1 MDITKMKEAI
11 EQIAESKGLSEE
23 AVVEAIKEALKKAYV
38 KSLGVVNAED
48 ANVEVD
54 FDLEK
59 GTIACRQLKKVV
71 KEVTDDFLEI
81 DIEEANE
88 GIKKKKDLYKE
99 GDLYPIECPLEE
111 MSKIFAKHVSGNFAS
126 ILRQAERL
134 ALYDVYKDH
143 IGEMI
148 TGTVE
153 KCDDRSCFVNIGRTT
168 VELTRRDMIGDEFFK
183 VGDPIK
189 VYIQEVKTANADAKN
204 PSKGPQIEVTRS
216 SEGFLRRLFEEEIH
230 EIFEGTVVIK
240 GIAREAGNRSKVA
253 VYSRVEDIDATGA
266 CIGAGGSRIQKI
278 VNQLGN
284 SSKDREKIDVIAW
297 SANPGLYIAESL
309 RPANVIGV
317 SIEEQEEGQ
326 RPSAT
331 AIVKDGQLSLAIGKK
346 GANARLANKLTG
358 WNIDIVEES
367 IAAEDQIEYVS
378 VDELRHKAEEEAK
391 IAQRALLA
399 QQLAASQKMA
409 QAEPTNDAVVTKK
422 SADEA
427 KEVEEAIVETTAKV
441 EETKENPKVEE
452 TKTEEIVSKPVA
464 PTIKV
469 KTTTTLE
476 DLESLIESAKNKP
489 VKADKKSK
497 RPRKITE
504 EEVERVKPAPNA
516 APSFAMPIYSEEEI
530 EEIEAEEREWDNSED
545 YDEIDDTYDDYYEE

>member
-1 MDITKMKEAI
+1 MEKVKEAI
-11 EQIAESKGLSEE
+11 GEIAEAKGLDENS
-23 AVVEAIKEALKKAYV
+23 VVEAIKEALKKAYI
-38 KSLGVVNAED
+38 KSLGVVDADD

-54 FDLEK
+54 FDLDT
-59 GTIACRQLKKVV
+59 GRLSCRQLKKVV
-71 KEVTDDFLEI
+71 SEVNDDFLEI
-81 DIEEANE
+81 DIEEANK
-88 GIKKKKDLYKE
+88 GRKKKDYYKE
-99 GDLYPIECPLEE
+99 GDSYPVECPIEE
-111 MSKIFAKHVSGNFAS
+111 MNKLFVKSVMGNFSA

-134 ALYDVYKDH
+134 ALYDIYKDH

-148 TGTVE
+148 IGTVE

-183 VGDPIK
+183 PGDPIK
-189 VYIQEVKTANADAKN
+189 VYIQEVKSASNDPKNA
-204 PSKGPQIEVTRS
+204 SKGPQIEVTRS
-216 SEGFLRRLFEEEIH
+216 SEGFLKRLFEEEIH
-230 EIFEGTVVIK
+230 EIFEGTVIIK

-253 VYSRVEDIDATGA
+253 VYSRMEDIDATGA

-284 SSKDREKIDVIAW
+284 SAKDREKIDIIAW
-297 SANPGLYIAESL
+297 SNNPGLYIAESL

-317 SIEEQEEGQ
+317 ALEEQEEGQ

-367 IAAEDQIEYVS
+367 IAAEDQIEYKS
-378 VDELRHKAEEEAK
+378 VDELRHEAEEEDR

-399 QQLAASQKMA
+399 KQMASQKNVVDSSEITYVEK
-409 QAEPTNDAVVTKK
+409 AEEN
-422 SADEA
+422 EA
-427 KEVEEAIVETTAKV
+427 EEVEEAIVSEAEKAEV
-441 EETKENPKVEE
+441 NEEKAEVKEE
-452 TKTEEIVSKPVA
+452 KPA
-464 PTIKV
+464 TPTINV

-476 DLESLIESAKNKP
+476 DLESLIESAKSKP
-489 VKADKKSK
+489 AKGEKKSK

-504 EEVERVKPAPNA
+504 EEVERAKPSATPTS
-516 APSFAMPIYSEEEI
+516 APSFAMPIYSAEEI
-530 EEIEAEEREWDNSED
+530 EEIEAEEREWDSSED

>member
-1 MDITKMKEAI
+1 MEKVKEAI
-11 EQIAESKGLSEE
+11 GEIAEAKGLDENS
-23 AVVEAIKEALKKAYV
+23 VVEAIKEALKKAYI
-38 KSLGVVNAED
+38 KSLGVVDADD

-54 FDLEK
+54 FDLDT
-59 GTIACRQLKKVV
+59 GRLSCRQLKKVV
-71 KEVTDDFLEI
+71 SEVNDDFLEI
-81 DIEEANE
+81 DIEEANK
-88 GIKKKKDLYKE
+88 GRKKKDYYKE
-99 GDLYPIECPLEE
+99 GDSYPVECPIEE
-111 MSKIFAKHVSGNFAS
+111 MNKLFVKSVMGNFSA

-134 ALYDVYKDH
+134 ALYDIYKDH

-148 TGTVE
+148 IGTVE

-183 VGDPIK
+183 PGDPIK
-189 VYIQEVKTANADAKN
+189 VYIQEVKSASNDPKNA
-204 PSKGPQIEVTRS
+204 SKGPQIEVTRS
-216 SEGFLRRLFEEEIH
+216 SEGFLKRLFEEEIH
-230 EIFEGTVVIK
+230 EIFEGTVIIK

-253 VYSRVEDIDATGA
+253 VYSRMEDIDATGA

-284 SSKDREKIDVIAW
+284 SAKDREKIDIIAW
-297 SANPGLYIAESL
+297 SNNPGLYIAESL

-317 SIEEQEEGQ
+317 ALEEQEEGQ

-367 IAAEDQIEYVS
+367 IAAEDQIEYKS
-378 VDELRHKAEEEAK
+378 VDELRHEAEEEDR

-399 QQLAASQKMA
+399 KQMASQKNVVDSSEITYVEK
-409 QAEPTNDAVVTKK
+409 AEEN
-422 SADEA
+422 EA
-427 KEVEEAIVETTAKV
+427 EEVEET
-441 EETKENPKVEE
+441 
-452 TKTEEIVSKPVA
+452 IVSEAEKAEVNEEKAEVKEEKPA
-464 PTIKV
+464 TPTINV

-476 DLESLIESAKNKP
+476 DLESLIESAKSKP
-489 VKADKKSK
+489 AKGEKKSK

-504 EEVERVKPAPNA
+504 EEVERAKPSATPTS
-516 APSFAMPIYSEEEI
+516 APSFAMPIYSAEEI
-530 EEIEAEEREWDNSED
+530 EEIEAEEREWDSSED

>member
-1 MDITKMKEAI
+1 MEMIKMEKAKEAI
-11 EQIAESKGLSEE
+11 REIAEAKGLDENS
-23 AVVEAIKEALKKAYV
+23 VVEAIKEALKKAYI
-38 KSLGVVNAED
+38 KSLGVVDADD

-54 FDLEK
+54 FDLDT
-59 GTIACRQLKKVV
+59 GSLSCRQLKKVV
-71 KEVTDDFLEI
+71 SEVNDDFLEI
-81 DIEEANE
+81 DIEEANK
-88 GIKKKKDLYKE
+88 GRKKKDYYKE

-111 MSKIFAKHVSGNFAS
+111 MSKIFVKSVMGNFSA

-134 ALYDVYKDH
+134 ALYDIYKDH

-148 TGTVE
+148 IGTVE

-183 VGDPIK
+183 QGDPIK
-189 VYIQEVKTANADAKN
+189 VYIQEVKSASNDPKN
-204 PSKGPQIEVTRS
+204 VSKGPQIEVTRS
-216 SEGFLRRLFEEEIH
+216 SEGFLKRLFEEEIH
-230 EIFEGTVVIK
+230 EIFEGTVIIK

-253 VYSRVEDIDATGA
+253 VYSRMEDIDATGA

-284 SSKDREKIDVIAW
+284 SAKDREKIDIIAW
-297 SANPGLYIAESL
+297 SNNPGLYIAESL

-317 SIEEQEEGQ
+317 ALEEQEEGQ

-367 IAAEDQIEYVS
+367 IAAEDQIEFKS
-378 VDELRHKAEEEAK
+378 VDELRHEAEEEDR

-399 QQLAASQKMA
+399 KQMASQKNVVDSSEITY
-409 QAEPTNDAVVTKK
+409 AEKAEEN
-422 SADEA
+422 EA
-427 KEVEEAIVETTAKV
+427 EEVEEAIVSEAEKAEVKEEKV
-441 EETKENPKVEE
+441 EAKEE
-452 TKTEEIVSKPVA
+452 KPA
-464 PTIKV
+464 TPTINV

-476 DLESLIESAKNKP
+476 DLESLIESAKSKP
-489 VKADKKSK
+489 AKGEKKSK

-504 EEVERVKPAPNA
+504 EEVEHAKPTATQTS
-516 APSFAMPIYSEEEI
+516 APSFAMPIYSAEEI
-530 EEIEAEEREWDNSED
+530 EEIEAEEREWDSSED

>member
-1 MDITKMKEAI
+1 MEILKMDAVKAAI
-11 EQIAESKGLSEE
+11 GEIAETKGLDEN
-23 AVVEAIKEALKKAYV
+23 AVVEAIKEALKKAYI
-38 KSLGVVNAED
+38 KSLGVVDADD

-54 FDLEK
+54 FDLDS
-59 GTIACRQLKKVV
+59 GVLSCRQLKKVV
-71 KEVTDDFLEI
+71 SEVNDDFLEI
-81 DIEEANE
+81 DIEEANK
-88 GIKKKKDLYKE
+88 GRKKKDYYKE
-99 GDLYPIECPLEE
+99 GDLYPIECPIEE
-111 MSKIFAKHVSGNFAS
+111 MNKLFVKSVTGNFSA

-134 ALYDVYKDH
+134 ALYDIYKDH

-148 TGTVE
+148 IGTVE

-189 VYIQEVKTANADAKN
+189 VYIQEVKSASSDSKN
-204 PSKGPQIEVTRS
+204 VAKGPQIEVTRS
-216 SEGFLRRLFEEEIH
+216 SEGFLKRLFEEEIH
-230 EIFEGTVVIK
+230 EIFEGTVIIK

-253 VYSRVEDIDATGA
+253 VYSRMEDIDATGA

-284 SSKDREKIDVIAW
+284 SSKDREKIDIIAW

-317 SIEEQEEGQ
+317 AIEEQEEGQ

-367 IAAEDQIEYVS
+367 IAQEDQIEYKS
-378 VDELRHKAEEEAK
+378 VDELRHEAEEEDR

-399 QQLAASQKMA
+399 KQMASQKPTVDSSEITF
-409 QAEPTNDAVVTKK
+409 AEKVEEN
-422 SADEA
+422 EA
-427 KEVEEAIVETTAKV
+427 KEVEEAIVAETEKATEPVKEEKAEAKV
-441 EETKENPKVEE
+441 E
-452 TKTEEIVSKPVA
+452 KPVS
-464 PTIKV
+464 PTISV

-476 DLESLIESAKNKP
+476 DLESLIESAKSKP
-489 VKADKKSK
+489 VKGDKKSK

-504 EEVERVKPAPNA
+504 EEVEHAKPASTPSQ
-516 APSFAMPIYSEEEI
+516 APSFAMPIYSAEEI
-530 EEIEAEEREWDNSED
+530 EEIEAEEREWDSSED

>member
-1 MDITKMKEAI
+1 MDISGMKEAI
-11 EQIAESKGLSEE
+11 KEIAESKGLSEE
-23 AVVEAIKEALKKAYV
+23 VVVEAIKEALRKAYL
-38 KSLGVVNAED
+38 KSLGVMNAED
-48 ANVEVD
+48 ANIEVD

-59 GTIACRQLKKVV
+59 GIVACRQLKKVV
-71 KEVTDDFLEI
+71 KDVTDDFLEI

-88 GIKKKKDLYKE
+88 NVKKKKDMYKE
-99 GDLYPIECPLEE
+99 GDWYPIEYPADE
-111 MSKIFAKHVSGNFAS
+111 MKKMFIKNVAGNLNS

-143 IGEMI
+143 IGEMV

-153 KCDDRSCFVNIGRTT
+153 KCDDRSCTVNIGRAS

-189 VYIQEVKTANADAKN
+189 VYIQEVKSVNKDDKSAQ
-204 PSKGPQIEVTRS
+204 KGPMIEVTRS
-216 SEGFLRRLFEEEIH
+216 SEGFLKRLFEEEIH

-266 CIGAGGSRIQKI
+266 CIGSGGSRIQKI

-284 SSKDREKIDVIAW
+284 SAKDREKIDVISW
-297 SANPGLYIAESL
+297 SANPGLYIAEAL

-317 SIEEQEEGQ
+317 ALEEAEEGQ
-326 RPSAT
+326 KPSAT

-367 IAAEDQIEYVS
+367 IANEDQIEYVS
-378 VDELRHKAEEEAK
+378 VEDLRREAEEETRIAERALEAQK
-391 IAQRALLA
+391 IAA
-399 QQLAASQKMA
+399 QKAASVAPSDITFSEQPMVS
-409 QAEPTNDAVVTKK
+409 E
-422 SADEA
+422 E
-427 KEVEEAIVETTAKV
+427 EVEEAPIEETKV
-441 EETKENPKVEE
+441 EEKAIEKAPKAEE
-452 TKTEEIVSKPVA
+452 KAEEKKPVA

-476 DLESLIESAKNKP
+476 DLESMVEQAKNKP
-489 VKADKKSK
+489 VKNDKKSK

-504 EEVERVKPAPNA
+504 EEVEHAKPAETPTTK
-516 APSFAMPIYSEEEI
+516 APAFTMPIYSDEEI
-530 EEIEAEEREWDNSED
+530 AEIEAEEKEMDNYDD

>member
-1 MDITKMKEAI
+1 MEKVKEAI
-11 EQIAESKGLSEE
+11 GEIAEAKGLDENS
-23 AVVEAIKEALKKAYV
+23 VVEAIKEALKKAYI
-38 KSLGVVNAED
+38 KSLGVVDADD

-54 FDLEK
+54 FDLDT
-59 GTIACRQLKKVV
+59 GRLSCRQLKKVV
-71 KEVTDDFLEI
+71 SEVNDDFLEI
-81 DIEEANE
+81 DIEEANK
-88 GIKKKKDLYKE
+88 GRKKKDYYKE
-99 GDLYPIECPLEE
+99 GDSYPVECPIEE
-111 MSKIFAKHVSGNFAS
+111 MNKLFVKSVMGNFSA

-134 ALYDVYKDH
+134 ALYDIYKDH

-148 TGTVE
+148 IGTVE

-183 VGDPIK
+183 PGDPIK
-189 VYIQEVKTANADAKN
+189 VYIQEVKSASNDPKNA
-204 PSKGPQIEVTRS
+204 SKGPQIEVTRS
-216 SEGFLRRLFEEEIH
+216 SEGFLKRLFEEEIH
-230 EIFEGTVVIK
+230 EIFEGTVIIK

-253 VYSRVEDIDATGA
+253 VYSRMEDIDATGA

-284 SSKDREKIDVIAW
+284 SAKDREKIDIIAW
-297 SANPGLYIAESL
+297 SNNPGLYIAESL

-317 SIEEQEEGQ
+317 ALEEQEEGQ

-367 IAAEDQIEYVS
+367 IAAEDQIEYKS
-378 VDELRHKAEEEAK
+378 VDELRHEAEEEDR

-399 QQLAASQKMA
+399 KQMASQKNVVDSSEITYVEK
-409 QAEPTNDAVVTKK
+409 AEEN
-422 SADEA
+422 EA
-427 KEVEEAIVETTAKV
+427 EEVEEAIVSEAEKAEV
-441 EETKENPKVEE
+441 NEEKAEVKEE
-452 TKTEEIVSKPVA
+452 KPA
-464 PTIKV
+464 TPTINV

-476 DLESLIESAKNKP
+476 DLESLIESAKSKP
-489 VKADKKSK
+489 VKGEKKSK

-504 EEVERVKPAPNA
+504 EEVERAKPSATPTS
-516 APSFAMPIYSEEEI
+516 APSFAMPIYSAEEI
-530 EEIEAEEREWDNSED
+530 EEIEAEEREWDSSED